1 MSLTYIGEQITLYT
15 GSILFIAGIFGNGM
29 NILIFSTIR
38 NYRTTPASFYCLFGS
53 IINTLY
59 LLIFLTT
66 RIVTAAN
73 GIDLTRTS
81 LAWCKTRPFFV
92 GFLAPLCF
100 TCSCLATIDQFF
112 VTSHHANIRRLSN
125 IKWAHRILIISIIFW
140 SIHGLFGP
148 IFYEITSV
156 RCTSTN
162 AIYAEYSVIYSIVI
176 VCAIPILIIG
186 LFGLLTFRNIRQ
198 TILLAEQRADQQLTK
213 MILIQILLILVS
225 IAPYGINNAYR
236 LITAGVKKGTD
247 QQVKE
252 AFITTIV
259 TLISYLYYVVCLIFI
274 VFFLSLIN
282 SNLLF
287 REVSIHSSCHQV
299 DFVVKQINASA
310 IVNA

>member
-29 NILIFSTIR
+29 NILIFSTVR
-38 NYRTTPASFYCLFGS
+38 NYRTIPTTFYFLSGS
-53 IINTLY
+53 ITNILY
-59 LLIFLTT
+59 LLLLLTT

-73 GIDLTRTS
+73 GIDFTRTS
-81 LAWCKTRPFFV
+81 LAWCKARPFFV

-112 VTSHHANIRRLSN
+112 VTSQHVNIRRLSN
-125 IKWAHRILIISIIFW
+125 IKWAHRVLIISIIFW

-162 AIYAEYSVIYSIVI
+162 AIYAEYAVVYVVVV
-176 VCAIPILIIG
+176 VCAIPICVIG
-186 LFGLLTFRNIRQ
+186 LFGWLTYRNIRRA
-198 TILLAEQRADQQLTK
+198 IILAEQHVDQELSQMILFQ
-213 MILIQILLILVS
+213 MILIFVS
-225 IAPYGINNAYR
+225 IGPYGVNSAYR
-236 LITAGVKKGTD
+236 LITSGVKKSLD

-259 TLISYLYYVVCLIFI
+259 TLISYLYYVVCLVFI
-274 VFFLSLIN
+274 AFFPSMN
-282 SNLLF
+282 SNLCCLGKFLHLSVLF
-287 REVSIHSSCHQV
+287 KWISS
-299 DFVVKQINASA
+299 
-310 IVNA
+310 

>member
-29 NILIFSTIR
+29 NILIFSTVR
-38 NYRTTPASFYCLFGS
+38 NYRTIPTTFYFLSGS
-53 IINTLY
+53 ITNILY
-59 LLIFLTT
+59 LLLLLTT

-112 VTSHHANIRRLSN
+112 VTSQHVNIRRLSN
-125 IKWAHRILIISIIFW
+125 IKWAHRVLIISIIFW

-162 AIYAEYSVIYSIVI
+162 AIYAEYAVVYVVVV
-176 VCAIPILIIG
+176 VCAIPICVIG
-186 LFGLLTFRNIRQ
+186 LFGWLTYRNIRRA
-198 TILLAEQRADQQLTK
+198 IILAEQHVDQELSQMILFQ
-213 MILIQILLILVS
+213 MILIFVS
-225 IAPYGINNAYR
+225 IGPYGVNSAYR
-236 LITAGVKKGTD
+236 LITSGVKKSLD

-259 TLISYLYYVVCLIFI
+259 TLISYLYYVVCLVFI
-274 VFFLSLIN
+274 VFFPLMN
-282 SNLLF
+282 SNLCCLGEFLHLSVLF
-287 REVSIHSSCHQV
+287 KWISS
-299 DFVVKQINASA
+299 
-310 IVNA
+310 

>member
-29 NILIFSTIR
+29 NILIFSTVR
-38 NYRTTPASFYCLFGS
+38 NYRTIPTTFYFLSGS
-53 IINTLY
+53 ITNILY
-59 LLIFLTT
+59 LLLLLTT

-112 VTSHHANIRRLSN
+112 VTSQHVNIRRLSN
-125 IKWAHRILIISIIFW
+125 IKWAHRVLIISIIFW

-162 AIYAEYSVIYSIVI
+162 AIYAEYAVVYVVVV
-176 VCAIPILIIG
+176 VCAIPICVIG
-186 LFGLLTFRNIRQ
+186 LFGWLTYRNIRRA
-198 TILLAEQRADQQLTK
+198 IILAEQHVDQELSQMILFQ
-213 MILIQILLILVS
+213 MILIFVS
-225 IAPYGINNAYR
+225 IGPYGVNSAYR
-236 LITAGVKKGTD
+236 LITSGVKKSLD